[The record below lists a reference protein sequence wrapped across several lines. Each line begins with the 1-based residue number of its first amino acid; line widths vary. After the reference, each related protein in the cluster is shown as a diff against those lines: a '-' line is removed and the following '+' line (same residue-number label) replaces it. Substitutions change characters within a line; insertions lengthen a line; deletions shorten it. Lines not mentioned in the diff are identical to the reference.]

1 MGLPRCALPI
11 LDWNSLCSM
20 WLSIFTN
27 ASVHKNHNQQA
38 KTKGK
43 SLHCPFGPVLRVSG
57 GFKIPSLT
65 WLWASLPHLP
75 GWVKLIKALS
85 SFHQNQITGSPF
97 PTGSF
102 PDSAIRAQ
110 QMLAEPG
117 IDSDIISSAL
127 WLRKPYTLHSFCSVI
142 NKSVYPVCL
151 LVNSTNFLFTLRK
164 QIYKRAFSVGAFWKW
179 LCRGKI
185 KPTLQCLYADL
196 QRKSHPKKK
205 EMAAA
210 ALPG

>member
-1 MGLPRCALPI
+1 MQVCTKSTISRQKPK
-11 LDWNSLCSM
+11 
-20 WLSIFTN
+20 
-27 ASVHKNHNQQA
+27 AS
-38 KTKGK
+38 K
-43 SLHCPFGPVLRVSG
+43 SLHCPSGPVLRVSG

-65 WLWASLPHLP
+65 WPWASFPHLARM
-75 GWVKLIKALS
+75 GEVKALS
-85 SFHQNQITGSPF
+85 SFHQNQITRRPF

-110 QMLAEPG
+110 QMLPEPG
-117 IDSDIISSAL
+117 IDGDIISPAL
-127 WLRKPYTLHSFCSVI
+127 WLRNPYTLHSFCSVI

-151 LVNSTNFLFTLRK
+151 LVNSTNLLFTLRK
-164 QIYKRAFSVGAFWKW
+164 WIYKPAFSVGAFWKW

-210 ALPG
+210 ARPG